1 MMIRTA
7 CLLPASLL
15 LAMTLTGC
23 QNVKRPVTLVN
34 NVSAIRAEEQD
45 KKQREAERM
54 QQCQGELEA
63 MRNIDPEKYQ
73 KFKREFDTLMSGAA
87 QYAGM
92 RPRINTDTQQTVD
105 ALYRYRTN
113 RLCADISTTMMT
125 GLADRGERIQ

>member
-15 LAMTLTGC
+15 LAMTLAGC
-23 QNVKRPVTLVN
+23 QNVKRPVTQVN
-34 NVSAIRAEEQD
+34 NVSAMRAEEQD

-54 QQCQGELEA
+54 QQCQRELEA
-63 MRNIDPEKYQ
+63 MRSMDPEKYQ

-92 RPRINTDTQQTVD
+92 RPRVNTDTQETVD

-125 GLADRGERIQ
+125 GLAERGERTQ

>member
-1 MMIRTA
+1 MTRTA
-7 CLLPASLL
+7 YRLTASLL
-15 LAMTLTGC
+15 LTMTLAGC
-23 QNVKRPVTLVN
+23 QNVKRPVPLVN
-34 NVSAIRAEEQD
+34 KESATEALEQD

-54 QQCQGELEA
+54 QQCQHELEA

-92 RPRINTDTQQTVD
+92 RTRVNTDTQETVD

-125 GLADRGERIQ
+125 GLAERGERTQ